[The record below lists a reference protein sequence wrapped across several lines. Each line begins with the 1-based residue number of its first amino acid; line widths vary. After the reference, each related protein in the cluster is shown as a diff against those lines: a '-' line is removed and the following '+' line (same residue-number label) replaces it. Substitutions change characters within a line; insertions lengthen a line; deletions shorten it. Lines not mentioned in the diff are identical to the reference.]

1 MRHNVFGKKLNRD
14 IKTRNALFRS
24 LVQEMVEHGKVVTT
38 YPKAKAV
45 RGLIEKTVTRAR
57 TGTSQARAIVEG
69 LLLKKELVEKMMM
82 SIAPAFKN
90 RPGGYIRII
99 KMGKRMGD
107 TAEEV
112 TIEWTEKIESDEK
125 VKSEKLKIKSEEKK
139 EEKKVKSQKLKV
151 KSEAKKV

>member
-57 TGTSQARAIVEG
+57 TGTDAAHAIVEG
-69 LLLKKELVEKMMM
+69 LLLEKELVDKMMGTV
-82 SIAPAFKN
+82 APAFKN

-99 KMGKRMGD
+99 KNGSRPGDNAPMAIIELVDRDITAKGKDSGP
-107 TAEEV
+107 TAEQAG
-112 TIEWTEKIESDEK
+112 
-125 VKSEKLKIKSEEKK
+125 EEAGA
-139 EEKKVKSQKLKV
+139 E
-151 KSEAKKV
+151 